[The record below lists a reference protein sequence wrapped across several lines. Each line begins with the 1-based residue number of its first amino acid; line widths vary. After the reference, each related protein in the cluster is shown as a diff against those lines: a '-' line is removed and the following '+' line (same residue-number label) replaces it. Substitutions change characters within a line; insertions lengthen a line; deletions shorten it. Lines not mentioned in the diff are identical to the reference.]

1 MTDTYEIERLRWH
14 GDGVATIRNE
24 DVFFPFTLPGE
35 IVTGDIQ
42 HGACEN
48 PRIVEP
54 VSDRVKPACRHFK
67 KCGGCV
73 MQHASDDLM
82 ANWKTKMVS
91 DTLALNHINTTLRP
105 ILVSPAASRRRAIFS
120 AKRTKKSA
128 EIGFHKRGSDIIIDL
143 LECPLMHPLIM
154 AGFDAYR
161 ELAKLGCSRKAEI
174 RIGVTVTEN
183 GLDVDVADAKELE
196 IKQTETLASF
206 AAENSFARISWNGE
220 ILAQLTP
227 PTQKF
232 GTAFVIP
239 PSGSFLQ
246 ATKQGEDALVSASL
260 ETLVDCKRIID
271 LFSGSGTF
279 SLPIAKNAEVHAV
292 ETLPEMLEAL
302 TDGWRKAT
310 DLKAVTTET
319 RDLFYRPLLLDELK
333 KFDGVVIDPPRA
345 GALEQTKIL
354 AQSKIKKIS
363 FVSCNPATFARDA
376 KILINGG
383 YTLDWVQIVD
393 QFRWSAHV
401 ELVAQFT
408 LAREEAF
415 VNPRLSL

>member
-1 MTDTYEIERLRWH
+1 MTETYEIERLRWH
-14 GDGVATIRNE
+14 GDGVASVRNE

-42 HGACEN
+42 HGVCES

-54 VSDRVKPACRHFK
+54 VSDRIKPACRHFK

-73 MQHASDDLM
+73 MQHARDDLM
-82 ANWKTKMVS
+82 ADWKAKMVS
-91 DTLALNHINTTLRP
+91 DTLALNHINTTFRP
-105 ILVSPAASRRRAIFS
+105 IHVSPTHSRRRAVFS
-120 AKRTKKSA
+120 AQRTKKSA
-128 EIGFHKRGSDIIIDL
+128 EVGFHNRGSDILIDL
-143 LECPLMHPLIM
+143 LECPLMHPQIM

-161 ELAKLGCSRKAEI
+161 ELAKLGCSRKTEI

-183 GLDVDVADAKELE
+183 GLDVDVLDAKELDV
-196 IKQTETLASF
+196 KQMETLASF
-206 AAENSFARISWNGE
+206 AAENNFARISWNSE
-220 ILAQLTP
+220 VLAQLTP

-246 ATKQGEDALVSASL
+246 ATQEGEYALVSASL
-260 ETLVDCKRIID
+260 ETFSGCKRVID

-302 TDGWRKAT
+302 SDGWRRTT
-310 DLKAVTTET
+310 DLKAITTES
-319 RDLFYRPLLLDELK
+319 RDLFYRPLMLDELK

-345 GALEQTKIL
+345 GALEQTRIL
-354 AQSKIKKIS
+354 AQSDIEKIS
-363 FVSCNPATFARDA
+363 FISCNPATFARDA

-383 YTLDWVQIVD
+383 YTLDWVQVVD

-408 LAREEAF
+408 LARD
-415 VNPRLSL
+415 

>member
-1 MTDTYEIERLRWH
+1 MTETYEIERLRWH
-14 GDGVATIRNE
+14 GDGVASVRNE

-35 IVTGDIQ
+35 IVGGDIE
-42 HGACEN
+42 HGICEA
-48 PRIVEP
+48 PRILEP

-73 MQHASDDLM
+73 MQHASDNLM
-82 ANWKTKMVS
+82 ADWKTKMVS
-91 DTLALNHINTTLRP
+91 DTLALNHINTQLRP
-105 ILVSPAASRRRAIFS
+105 IHVSPAHSRRRAVFS
-120 AKRTKKSA
+120 AQRTKKSA
-128 EIGFHKRGSDIIIDL
+128 EVGFHKRGSDIIIDL
-143 LECPLMHPLIM
+143 LECPLMHPAIM
-154 AGFDAYR
+154 ARFDAYR
-161 ELAKLGCSRKAEI
+161 ELAKLGCSRKTEI
-174 RIGVTVTEN
+174 RIGVTITEN
-183 GLDVDVADAKELE
+183 GLDVDVVDAKELE
-196 IKQTETLASF
+196 VKQTESLARF
-206 AAENSFARISWNGE
+206 ASENGFSRIAWNGE
-220 ILAQLTP
+220 VLAQLTP

-232 GTAFVIP
+232 GTAYVTP

-246 ATKQGEDALVSASL
+246 ATKEGEDALVTASL
-260 ETLVDCKRIID
+260 ETLDGCKRVID

-279 SLPIAKNAEVHAV
+279 SLPIAKHAEIHAV

-302 TDGWRKAT
+302 EDGWRKAT
-310 DLKAVTTET
+310 DLKAITTEA

-345 GALEQTKIL
+345 GALEQTRIL
-354 AQSKIKKIS
+354 AQSNIGKIS

-383 YTLDWVQIVD
+383 YTLDWVQVVD

-408 LAREEAF
+408 LARD
-415 VNPRLSL
+415 